1 MQSEPLQPSSDKH
14 AKTKSRLSFG
24 NLLFLLF
31 VLLFATYGAVDIF
44 SRIFFAAKSPAA
56 EVLLSDT
63 ASSTLPISDVF
74 AAPFTPARL
83 QIPVLSV
90 NAAVELVGRKP
101 DGSMKAPSTFT
112 TVAWWS
118 EGSLPGAQGNTVIAG
133 HLNNAL
139 DTSGVF
145 EHLNDLSLGDTV
157 IISGASGREARY
169 IVRQMT
175 VYNTSDAPNTTIFS
189 TEGSSRLVLITC
201 DGAWDQ
207 GKRSYDKRLVVYA
220 DLVSAN

>member
-1 MQSEPLQPSSDKH
+1 MQSEPLQPSSGKH
-14 AKTKSRLSFG
+14 KNAASRLSFG

-31 VLLFATYGAVDIF
+31 VFLFATYGAVDIF
-44 SRIFFAAKSPAA
+44 SRVFFASNKPTP

-63 ASSTLPISDVF
+63 ASSTLPTTDVY
-74 AAPFTPARL
+74 AAPFVPVRL
-83 QIPVLSV
+83 QIPALTV
-90 NAAVELVGRKP
+90 NARVELVGRKP

-118 EGSLPGAQGNTVIAG
+118 EGSKPGEKGDTVIAG

-157 IISGASGREARY
+157 IISGEGGREARY

-175 VYNTSDAPNTTIFS
+175 VYGTNDAPDTAIFS
-189 TEGSSRLVLITC
+189 TTGSSRLVLITC
-201 DGAWDQ
+201 NGAWDQ

-220 DLVSAN
+220 DLISAN